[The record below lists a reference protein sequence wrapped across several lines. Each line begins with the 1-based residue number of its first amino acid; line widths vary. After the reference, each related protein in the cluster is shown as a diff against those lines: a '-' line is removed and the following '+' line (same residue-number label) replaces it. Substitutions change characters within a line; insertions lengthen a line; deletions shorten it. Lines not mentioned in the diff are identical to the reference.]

1 MSDSDRNTSPNID
14 GGGPSYGALRIV
26 LLYAAL
32 AGLWILI
39 SDKAVSWLF
48 SDPAQIILAS
58 TIKGWLFVAVTSL
71 LLYGL
76 IRQLLA
82 HGAPAGLSATGTQVP
97 RRSYLLLLIVL
108 VTTIVGLTLAGIA
121 FSFIQHKTKEVVRLQ
136 VISEHKALEISDWLQ
151 ERLADARFLQGNPA
165 YRELYRRWRDTDNA
179 ASRALLQNQLKEF
192 AKQLSFDGVDL
203 LDERG
208 DLLWASEGGPL
219 VAEPAVI
226 AAARQAAMQHQVAL
240 FGPYLTWNE
249 HLRVDFITPLPGV
262 GGRRGPVVVL
272 YINPNK
278 HMREL
283 LLTWPVPSSSGEALL
298 VRLADGHVLYLN
310 ELRHQTDTALKLSLP
325 ITTKRLLAAQVLR
338 GEVKPGNLVEGEDY
352 RGVPAFGV
360 PRAIPGTDWF
370 LISKID
376 RSELYAE
383 AINALSWIGLTGL
396 LALLMVLTGL
406 YLLKQRRRL
415 SVTLGMREAQLE
427 RLHAVRLLAAI
438 ADTSSDAIFAKDL
451 EGRYVL
457 FNPAAARLTGTSQEE
472 VLGRDDTSLFP
483 PEQAARVMASDR
495 RVMQED
501 MGTTLQE
508 TLSTPNGEATFLTTT
523 GPLRDDKGRI
533 TGLYGIARDI
543 TEIKRAEFAVQQE
556 RDRNQR
562 YLDTVQ
568 TLMVGLDLEGRI
580 ILMNRAGCRLL
591 GYEEKELL
599 GRNWFET
606 CLPRSEGVDSALSV
620 FRRIMAGELD
630 AVEYFENLVLCR
642 DGRQR
647 LIAWHNAQLTDQEG
661 RIIGTLSSGQDIT
674 ERKAAEEAL
683 LASEMTY
690 RSLFDNML
698 NGFAYCQM
706 LYEDGQPSDFVYL
719 KVNTA
724 FETLTGLKDV
734 VGRKVSEVI
743 PGIREADPEL
753 FERYARVARS
763 GQSERFEVFVVAL
776 QMWFSIA
783 VYRAQPERFVAV
795 FDVITE
801 RKMAEFDLARERG
814 FLKTLLQTLPD
825 LVWLKDSGGVYLAC
839 NARFE
844 KMYGAKEADIIG
856 KTDYDFVDR
865 ELADFFRAKD
875 RAAIAA
881 GKPSINDEELTF
893 ADDGHREL
901 VETIKTPM
909 VDSSGNL
916 IGVLGIARDVSAARQ
931 AQETL
936 REQADTLR
944 DMSAMAHVG
953 AWEFDPLIG
962 QGTWT
967 EETARIH
974 DLDPAQETNVSFG
987 LSFFHD
993 PWRQKIE
1000 TAVREAI
1007 ELGRPYDLELEMV
1020 TAKGNRKWVRT
1031 IGHPLTQ
1038 GDRVVKVRGAIQDIT
1053 EHKQAEVALNQE
1065 ALRRRMLMEGS
1076 RDGIATINQQ
1086 YQVVEANPRHAE
1098 MLGYTPEEMLGLHVW
1113 DWEAAMTEAD
1123 IRANFADVSQ
1133 ANATFETRHR
1143 RKDGTVYDAEV
1154 SVGGAMVGDEPMV
1167 FTVVR
1172 DITERK
1178 QAAEALRESEARHR
1192 SVLATLGEGVYG
1204 MDSAGRCTFVNAAAL
1219 AMLGFAEEEMVGQNQ
1234 HDLFHHHRPDGQ
1246 PYPRAECPMFLTAH
1260 DGQVRRQ
1267 MEWFIRKDGTFFPVE
1282 MVATSMTAGGERSG
1296 AVVSFQDITVRLQAE
1311 NQVRKLSL
1319 AVEQSPESIIITN
1332 LAAAIEYVNE
1342 TFVRTTGYSRAEV
1355 LGKNPR
1361 ILHSGKTPRATYAA
1375 MWDALTQGLPWKGE
1389 FINRRKGGVEY
1400 AEFAIVTPLRQ
1411 PDGRIT
1417 HYVAVKE
1424 DVTEKKRIGA
1434 ELDQHR
1440 HHLEELVALQ
1450 TSELRVAKT
1459 QAESASQAK
1468 SAFLANMSHEI
1479 RTPMNAILGLTYL
1492 LKRDEVTPL
1501 QSDRLSKINSAARH
1515 LLSIINDILD
1525 LSKIEAGKLL
1535 LEQGDFPLSTVLDHV
1550 RSMILDAAQAKGL
1563 SVEVDRDDVP
1573 TWLTGDATR
1582 LRQALLNYAGNAVK
1596 FTKRGSITLRAQL
1609 LAEDDAGLMVRFEV
1623 QDTGVGIAPDIV
1635 PRLFAPF
1642 EQADASITRKF
1653 GGTGLGLAITRH
1665 LAQMMGGEAGV
1676 ESVLGQGSTF
1686 WITVHLARGHG
1697 IMPTSAAPETDV
1709 EAELRRRHAGA
1720 RLLLAEDNVIN
1731 RQVALELL
1739 HAVGMVVDTAED
1751 GLDALEKAASG
1762 APELILMDIQMPRMD
1777 GMAAAR
1783 AIRALPGWESK
1794 PILAM
1799 TANVFAEDRRA
1810 CLDAGMNDF
1819 VAKPVEPEDL
1829 YATLLKWL
1837 PAGESQGP
1845 QVLAATPA
1853 TERTDSVDPATTSVL
1868 MRLANVPGLDVRR
1881 GLETLPGMPDLYV
1894 TLLRQFVEVHQD
1906 DMGLVAR
1913 CLTQK
1918 DLPGA
1923 RFLLHALKGVA
1934 ATLGALS
1941 LAEAAQGLEAELQDE
1956 SGAYDELRVNALIG
1970 EVAATFGSL
1979 AAVLE
1984 IPPDEPMAVAS
1995 AEFNPEQARA
2005 VLNELESLLGENDT
2019 RAMSLFEEH
2028 ATLLRAALGQQYEA
2042 LARQLGQFDFE
2053 AAAAILRACRPATPE
2068 A

>member
-1 MSDSDRNTSPNID
+1 MSDPNQNTSPNRARSA
-14 GGGPSYGALRIV
+14 PSGGALRIV
-26 LLYAAL
+26 LVYAAL

-48 SDPAQIILAS
+48 NDPGQIILAS

-82 HGAPAGLSATGTQVP
+82 QRAPAGLAATGTQMP
-97 RRSYLLLLIVL
+97 RLSNLLPLIV
-108 VTTIVGLTLAGIA
+108 TATAIVGLTLAAIA
-121 FSFIQHKTKEVVRLQ
+121 YTFNQHKAKEVARLEA
-136 VISEHKALEISDWLQ
+136 ISEYKAREISHWLQ
-151 ERLADARFLQGNPA
+151 ERFGDARFLQGNPA
-165 YRELYRRWRDTDNA
+165 YGELYRRWRDTGNA

-192 AKQLSFDGVDL
+192 AEQQSFDGVDL

-208 DLLWASEGGPL
+208 DLLFASEGGPL

-226 AAARQAAMQHQVAL
+226 AAARQAAMHHQVAM

-249 HLRVDFITPLPGV
+249 RLRIDFITPLPEA
-262 GGRRGPVVVL
+262 GGHRGPVVIL
-272 YINPNK
+272 YIKPSK
-278 HMREL
+278 HIDDL
-283 LLTWPVPSSSGEALL
+283 LLTWPIPTSSGETLL
-298 VRLADGHVLYLN
+298 FRLADGHVQYLN
-310 ELRHQTDTALKLSLP
+310 ELRHQTDTALKLYLP
-325 ITTKRLLAAQVLR
+325 LATKKLLAAQVLR
-338 GEVKPGNLVEGEDY
+338 GEVKSGDLLEGEDY

-360 PRAIPGTDWF
+360 ARAIPGTDWF
-370 LISKID
+370 MISKID

-383 AINALSWIGLTGL
+383 AIKDMSWIGLTGL
-396 LALLMVLTGL
+396 LALIMVFIGL
-406 YLLKQRRRL
+406 YLLKQRQQL
-415 SVTLGMREAQLE
+415 SETLSMRAAQLE
-427 RLHAVRLLAAI
+427 RLRALRLLAAI
-438 ADTSSDAIFAKDL
+438 ADASSDAIFAKDL
-451 EGRYVL
+451 EGRYLL
-457 FNPAAARLTGTSQEE
+457 FNPAAARLTGKTSEE

-483 PEQAARVMASDR
+483 RAQAARVIASDR

-501 MGTTLQE
+501 MGTTFQE
-508 TLSTPNGEATFLTTT
+508 TLSTPNGETTFLATT
-523 GPLRDDKGRI
+523 GPLHDDKGRI

-543 TEIKRAEFAVQQE
+543 TEIKRAE
-556 RDRNQR
+556 
-562 YLDTVQ
+562 
-568 TLMVGLDLEGRI
+568 
-580 ILMNRAGCRLL
+580 
-591 GYEEKELL
+591 
-599 GRNWFET
+599 
-606 CLPRSEGVDSALSV
+606 
-620 FRRIMAGELD
+620 
-630 AVEYFENLVLCR
+630 
-642 DGRQR
+642 
-647 LIAWHNAQLTDQEG
+647 
-661 RIIGTLSSGQDIT
+661 
-674 ERKAAEEAL
+674 EAL
-683 LASEMTY
+683 RVSEETY

-706 LYEDGQPSDFVYL
+706 LYENGQPNDFIYL
-719 KVNTA
+719 KVNPA

-734 VGRKVSEVI
+734 IGRKVSEVI
-743 PGIREADPEL
+743 PGIRETDPEL
-753 FERYARVARS
+753 LERYARVVES
-763 GQSERFEVFVVAL
+763 GQPERFEQFVTAL
-776 QMWFSIA
+776 QMWFSIS
-783 VYRAQPERFVAV
+783 VYKAQAERFVAV

-801 RKMAEFDLARERG
+801 RKRAELDLGKERS
-814 FLKTLLQTLPD
+814 LLRTLIHSIPD
-825 LVWLKDSGGVYLAC
+825 LVWLKDPGGVYLAC
-839 NARFE
+839 NTRFE
-844 KMYGAKEADIIG
+844 QMYGAKEADIVG

-865 ELADFFRAKD
+865 ELADFFRVKD

-881 GKPSINDEELTF
+881 GKPSTNDEELTF

-909 VDSSGNL
+909 FDSSGNL
-916 IGVLGIARDVSAARQ
+916 IGVLGIARDITAARQ

-936 REQADTLR
+936 REQADMMR

-953 AWEFDPLIG
+953 AWEFDPLTG

-967 EETARIH
+967 EETARIYE
-974 DLDPAQETNVSFG
+974 LDPAQETNVSFG

-1000 TAVREAI
+1000 AAMREAI

-1031 IGHPLTQ
+1031 IGHPSTQ
-1038 GDRVVKVRGAIQDIT
+1038 GDRVVKVRGAI
-1053 EHKQAEVALNQE
+1053 L
-1065 ALRRRMLMEGS
+1065 
-1076 RDGIATINQQ
+1076 
-1086 YQVVEANPRHAE
+1086 
-1098 MLGYTPEEMLGLHVW
+1098 
-1113 DWEAAMTEAD
+1113 
-1123 IRANFADVSQ
+1123 
-1133 ANATFETRHR
+1133 
-1143 RKDGTVYDAEV
+1143 
-1154 SVGGAMVGDEPMV
+1154 
-1167 FTVVR
+1167 

-1178 QAAEALRESEARHR
+1178 RAEEALCESEEHHR
-1192 SVLATLGEGVYG
+1192 AVLTALDEGVYG
-1204 MDSAGRCTFVNAAAL
+1204 MDSAGRCTFVNPAAL
-1219 AMLGFAEEEMVGQNQ
+1219 AMLGFTEEEMLGQNQ
-1234 HDLFHHHRPDGQ
+1234 HELLHHHRPDGQ

-1260 DGQVRRQ
+1260 DGQIRRQ
-1267 MEWFIRKDGTFFPVE
+1267 VEWFIRKDGTFLPVD
-1282 MVATSMTAGGERSG
+1282 MIATPLTAGSEQSG

-1319 AVEQSPESIIITN
+1319 AVEQSPESIVITN
-1332 LAAAIEYVNE
+1332 LDAEIEYVNQ
-1342 TFVRTTGYSRAEV
+1342 TFVRATGYSRGEV
-1355 LGKNPR
+1355 LGRNPR

-1375 MWDALTQGLPWKGE
+1375 MWEALAHGRPWKGE
-1389 FINRRKGGVEY
+1389 FINKRKDGSEY

-1424 DVTEKKRIGA
+1424 DITEKKRIGA

-1440 HHLEELVALQ
+1440 HHLEALVALR

-1479 RTPMNAILGLTYL
+1479 RTPMNAILGLVYL
-1492 LKRDEVTPL
+1492 LNRDEVTPL

-1535 LEQGDFPLSTVLDHV
+1535 LEQGDFPLGSVLDHV

-1563 SVEVDRDDVP
+1563 SVEVDGDDVP
-1573 TWLTGDATR
+1573 VWLTGDATR

-1596 FTKRGSITLRAQL
+1596 FTERGSITLRAQL
-1609 LAEDDAGLMVRFEV
+1609 LAEDDTGLLIRFEV
-1623 QDTGVGIAPDIV
+1623 QDTGVGIAPDVV
-1635 PRLFAPF
+1635 PRLFAAF

-1686 WITVHLARGHG
+1686 WFTVHLARGHG
-1697 IMPTSAAPETDV
+1697 IMPTSAAPELNA
-1709 EAELRRRHAGA
+1709 EAELRRSHAGA
-1720 RLLLAEDNVIN
+1720 RLLLVEDNAIN
-1731 RQVALELL
+1731 RQVAQELL
-1739 HAVGMVVDTAED
+1739 HAVNMVVDTAKD
-1751 GLDALEKAASG
+1751 GIEALEKAASS
-1762 APELILMDIQMPRMD
+1762 APDLILMDIQMPRMD

-1845 QVLAATPA
+1845 QVLAAMPA
-1853 TERTDSVDPATTSVL
+1853 TERMDSADPATTTVL
-1868 MRLANVPGLDVRR
+1868 THLANVPGLDVRR

-1894 TLLRQFVEVHQD
+1894 TLLRKFVEVHQD
-1906 DMGLVAR
+1906 DMGMVAR
-1913 CLTQK
+1913 CLMQK

-1941 LAEAAQGLEAELQDE
+1941 LAEAAKELEAELQDE
-1956 SGAYDELRVNALIG
+1956 SGAYNELRVNALIG

-1984 IPPDEPMAVAS
+1984 IPPDEPMAVAP

-2028 ATLLRAALGQQYEA
+2028 AALLRAALGQQYEA